1 MHKVKKNA
9 IVFHPKE
16 KMFRLVDLIENYP
29 KFLPWCGSTKIIERN
44 DNKTIASIEIYFKGI
59 KQTFTTE
66 NTKII
71 NEKMII
77 KLINGPFKKLS
88 GEWIFKELGKD
99 SCQIELKLEYEFNN
113 IILEKLISPVFNM
126 IANTFID
133 EFIKEANKSN
143 NDQR

>member
-1 MHKVKKNA
+1 MHRVRKNA
-9 IVFHPKE
+9 IVFHSKN

-44 DNKTIASIEIYFKGI
+44 NNKTIASIEINYKGI

-66 NTKII
+66 NTKKI
-71 NEKMII
+71 NDKMII
-77 KLINGPFKKLS
+77 KLINGPFKSLS
-88 GEWIFKELGKD
+88 GEWLFKELEKD
-99 SCQIELKLEYEFNN
+99 SCQIELKLEYEFSN

-143 NDQR
+143 NDQ

>member
-1 MHKVKKNA
+1 MHRVRKNA
-9 IVFHPKE
+9 IVFHSKN

-44 DNKTIASIEIYFKGI
+44 NNKTIASIEINYKGI

-66 NTKII
+66 NTKKI
-71 NEKMII
+71 NDKMII
-77 KLINGPFKKLS
+77 KLINGPFKSLS
-88 GEWIFKELGKD
+88 GEWLFKELEKD
-99 SCQIELKLEYEFNN
+99 SCQVELKLEYEFSN
-113 IILEKLISPVFNM
+113 IILEKLISPVFNI

-143 NDQR
+143 NDQ

>member
-1 MHKVKKNA
+1 MHRVRKNA
-9 IVFHPKE
+9 IVFHSKN

-44 DNKTIASIEIYFKGI
+44 NNKTIASIEINYKGI

-66 NTKII
+66 NTKKI
-71 NEKMII
+71 NDKMII
-77 KLINGPFKKLS
+77 KLINGPFKSLS
-88 GEWIFKELGKD
+88 GEWLFKELEKD
-99 SCQIELKLEYEFNN
+99 SCQIELKLEYEFSN

-133 EFIKEANKSN
+133 EFIKEANRSN
-143 NDQR
+143 NDK